1 MDTKV
6 KISRMFKNVFEKQR
20 RMVLYI
26 EDIFKDINNIHFL
39 GKALGEFILLSYIN
53 HVYIYISSF
62 AYMLYNIFLNKNR
75 DLEINVE
82 TTFMKFN
89 SKDE

>member
-26 EDIFKDINNIHFL
+26 GVFKDINNIYFL

-53 HVYIYISSF
+53 QVYIYISLF

-82 TTFMKFN
+82 TTFMKFD
-89 SKDE
+89 SKEE